1 MLYYVALM
9 RPLLLCPQCFE
20 TEVEKLANVRAGA
33 TTVIQG
39 QKTWL
44 VMKDKKPCLVILCEK
59 KLRSKVGILCV
70 FYKGN
75 LGMQN
80 GAFFTASSI
89 QIWRLF

>member
-39 QKTWL
+39 QKT
-44 VMKDKKPCLVILCEK
+44 
-59 KLRSKVGILCV
+59 
-70 FYKGN
+70 
-75 LGMQN
+75 
-80 GAFFTASSI
+80 
-89 QIWRLF
+89 